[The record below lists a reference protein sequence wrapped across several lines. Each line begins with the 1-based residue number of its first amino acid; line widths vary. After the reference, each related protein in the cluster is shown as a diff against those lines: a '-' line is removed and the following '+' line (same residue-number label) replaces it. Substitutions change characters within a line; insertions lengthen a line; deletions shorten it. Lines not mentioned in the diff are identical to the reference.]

1 MRAFVRMAA
10 ALAVGALLSAAG
22 TTEVRAQSATAPGY
36 VILEFTVKD
45 ADGFKEYA
53 QRAPATVQQ
62 YGGKFLVRPGEIVGL
77 KGDAPSGPFAVIA
90 FDSVEDAQAWA
101 SSPEYTA
108 IVPMRDEAADLRAF
122 IVEGVAP

>member
-1 MRAFVRMAA
+1 MASRNMHSA
-10 ALAVGALLSAAG
+10 RPRRSSSMVASFSCAL
-22 TTEVRAQSATAPGY
+22 
-36 VILEFTVKD
+36 
-45 ADGFKEYA
+45 
-53 QRAPATVQQ
+53 
-62 YGGKFLVRPGEIVGL
+62 GEIVGL
-77 KGDAPSGPFAVIA
+77 KGDAPSGPFVVIA